1 MPARPWILLLSLAL
15 SLGTSCRSDEIDL
28 SYRLEENTVLTYRL
42 TARAEASWDIGG
54 PGSGSYEVVFD
65 VTEAIRS
72 ADASG
77 AIVDVVMTP
86 QEGGIKEDGLP
97 SPGPGER
104 AFSLRI
110 GQNGEVLEILEVEG
124 VPAAALDPDEL
135 AFIGTY
141 RPPLPL
147 EPIALHDTW
156 RSAQSVT
163 VGDASQTIE
172 TIGTLV
178 GLDVKKGS
186 PVGAI
191 EYEGGGALGYTTALP
206 QGEARLEGS
215 ADTTST
221 AEMNIEEGF
230 LEHADSTTR
239 GDFDV
244 TVTTATGSAPIRG
257 NLRLRL
263 ELDLE
268 RV

>member
-1 MPARPWILLLSLAL
+1 MQRPPSIWLLALLLF
-15 SLGTSCRSDEIDL
+15 LGTSCRSDAIDL
-28 SYRLEENTVLTYRL
+28 SYRLEENTVLTYKL
-42 TARAEASWDIGG
+42 TARADASWDIGG

-72 ADASG
+72 TDESG
-77 AIVDVVMTP
+77 AVVDVVMTP
-86 QEGGIKEDGLP
+86 QEGGIREEGLP

-104 AFSLRI
+104 SFSLRI

-147 EPIALHDTW
+147 DVIRLHDSW
-156 RSAQSVT
+156 RSEQSVS
-163 VGDASQTIE
+163 VGDASQNIE
-172 TIGTLV
+172 TTGTLV
-178 GLDVKKGS
+178 GLDVEEGS
-186 PVGAI
+186 SIGAI
-191 EYEGGGALGYTTALP
+191 EYEGGGPLGYTTALP
-206 QGEARLEGS
+206 QGEARLEGR

-221 AEMNIEEGF
+221 AQMNIAEGF

-244 TVTTATGSAPIRG
+244 TVTTVSGSAPIRG
-257 NLRLRL
+257 SLKLQL
-263 ELDLE
+263 VLDLE